1 MQNTNYVTVVY
12 LSEDEETANYL
23 EDILNDK
30 KVEVH
35 SFEKGESSSA
45 EIAKDVAGSAGL
57 IILHVSD
64 AFGYADYLPEI
75 KKAHSSSVQTI
86 CCYAEKDVQENIKYP
101 VNEIQL
107 VDGYPIE
114 NLANDICQIIVG
126 GFNKVKINGF
136 NRKKYRNL
144 AFSLFSQESYV
155 WALCYLI
162 KLFKIHDLEVK
173 ERIADAYQTLQD
185 NDKAINYYSI
195 CLPLDLKESRGVSD
209 DESRGIIYNNLG
221 YLYTQTK
228 NLEFAEKYLKKAIE
242 LKNPDAL
249 FNLGYLYESCWG
261 YDSKKRRT
269 KEGYDIYCKV
279 LTEKYTSESSKQRA
293 TEKLKRAADRL
304 LRRKNYAAAK
314 TYYMAIGDG
323 AKAAEC
329 LRNIKRI
336 RALYEERKRRQKTG
350 EAPVQTKKAA
360 TATTAAK
367 VNDVPKAKT
376 VKRTVVT
383 KPAVEETPEVKEVK
397 AAPVQVEKAEAAKAP
412 YEQAEAAKAE
422 EANVVEDVKVEEAP
436 VEDTVVEEAKAEVTE
451 EVAEEKAAEEVA
463 HPTIDED

>member
-1 MQNTNYVTVVY
+1 MQKTNYVTVVY

-23 EDILNDK
+23 EDILTDK

-35 SFEKGESSSA
+35 SYEKGEASDA
-45 EIAKDVAGSAGL
+45 EIARDVKDSNGL

-64 AFGYADYLPEI
+64 AFGFGEYLPEI
-75 KKAHSSSVQTI
+75 KKAHQAHVQVT
-86 CCYAEKDVQENIKYP
+86 CCYAEKDNEQESCKYP

-155 WALCYLI
+155 WSLCYLI

-249 FNLGYLYESCWG
+249 FNLGFLYESCWG

-279 LTEKYTSESSKQRA
+279 LTEKYTSEGSKQRA

-350 EAPVQTKKAA
+350 GETAQVKKPVAKAEP
-360 TATTAAK
+360 K
-367 VNDVPKAKT
+367 VNEVPKAK
-376 VKRTVVT
+376 VIKRPTPQVEAKVEEKPT
-383 KPAVEETPEVKEVK
+383 IKPAE
-397 AAPVQVEKAEAAKAP
+397 VQVEKVETAKAP
-412 YEQAEAAKAE
+412 YEEAKVEETKVADAPVEEVTKTPTVE
-422 EANVVEDVKVEEAP
+422 EANKETTDVAD
-436 VEDTVVEEAKAEVTE
+436 DT
-451 EVAEEKAAEEVA
+451 A
-463 HPTIDED
+463 HPALEDEE